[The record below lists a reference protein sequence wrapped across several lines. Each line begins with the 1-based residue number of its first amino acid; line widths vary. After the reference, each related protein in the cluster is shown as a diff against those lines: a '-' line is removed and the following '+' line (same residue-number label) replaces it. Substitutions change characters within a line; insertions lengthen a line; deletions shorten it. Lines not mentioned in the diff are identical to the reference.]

1 VSALIAAYRMQLA
14 LAWRTPNYWMTQAT
28 TPVQVVLFLSI
39 VDAFDRPDLLAHA
52 LLAPALMTMWATA
65 VWTGGSVIRND
76 RWGGLIE
83 LHVAAP
89 RSYWWVVVARVG
101 AVVTLSLLVVP
112 IAVLTAWV
120 TYGVGVDVA
129 HPQRLAVALLATA
142 GAIVATA
149 TVLSSFTIL
158 SRAAITFQN
167 SASYPVLLLGGVFV
181 PVALLPG
188 WAQPLGRLVFLS
200 WGSDAI
206 RQTISEPSL
215 DGISGRLAAVV
226 VLGGLTLYGGSRL
239 VRSIL
244 FRVRVSGEI
253 GVA

>member
-1 VSALIAAYRMQLA
+1 MSALFTAYRMQLA

-28 TPVQVVLFLSI
+28 TPVQVVLFLSV

-52 LLAPALMTMWATA
+52 LLAPALMTMWSTA

-89 RSYWWVVVARVG
+89 RSYWWVVVARVA
-101 AVVTLSLLVVP
+101 AVVTLSLLVIP
-112 IAVLTAWV
+112 ITLLTAWV
-120 TYGVGVDVA
+120 TYGVVIDVQ
-129 HPQRLAVALLATA
+129 HPAALLLAVVLTA
-142 GAIVATA
+142 AAIVATA
-149 TVLSSFTIL
+149 TVLSSLTIL
-158 SRAAITFQN
+158 SRAAVTFQS

-181 PVALLPG
+181 PLALLPG
-188 WAQPLGRLVFLS
+188 WVQPLGRLVFLS

-206 RQTISEPSL
+206 RQSIIEPSL
-215 DGISGRLAAVV
+215 DGITGRLLAVV
-226 VLGGLTLYGGSRL
+226 TLGGLTLFGGSRL
-239 VRSIL
+239 VRTIL
-244 FRVRVSGEI
+244 YRVRVSGEI